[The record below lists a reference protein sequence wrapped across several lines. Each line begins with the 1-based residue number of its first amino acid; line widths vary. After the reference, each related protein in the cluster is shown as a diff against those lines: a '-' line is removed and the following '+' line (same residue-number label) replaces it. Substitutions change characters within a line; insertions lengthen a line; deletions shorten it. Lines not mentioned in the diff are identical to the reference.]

1 MSIIQA
7 LSQKKKGL
15 TRNEL
20 LKATGLKSSQ
30 GTTRKLEEL
39 ENCDFIRIYTAYGN
53 RKGTLYQLIDPFVL
67 FYYHF
72 GSSFHGPAILDASG
86 EFTGNEYMERSCF

>member
-1 MSIIQA
+1 MSQGMKYNGWDGGDGGKNGTKGTVPHVLTKGPSPRVI
-7 LSQKKKGL
+7 QKKKGL

-39 ENCDFIRIYTAYGN
+39 
-53 RKGTLYQLIDPFVL
+53 
-67 FYYHF
+67 
-72 GSSFHGPAILDASG
+72 
-86 EFTGNEYMERSCF
+86 

>member
-1 MSIIQA
+1 MQILEGYMALGGIPYYWSHLEKGRSIDQYIDYLFFRKGALLKDEFSYLFRSLFAKPEPYMSIIQA

-39 ENCDFIRIYTAYGN
+39 
-53 RKGTLYQLIDPFVL
+53 
-67 FYYHF
+67 
-72 GSSFHGPAILDASG
+72 
-86 EFTGNEYMERSCF
+86 